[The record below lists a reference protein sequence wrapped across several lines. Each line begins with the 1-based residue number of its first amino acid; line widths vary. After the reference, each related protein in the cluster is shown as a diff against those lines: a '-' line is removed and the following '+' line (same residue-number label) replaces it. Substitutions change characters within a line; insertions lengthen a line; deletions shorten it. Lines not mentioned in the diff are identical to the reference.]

1 MEARKMKMRELLNK
15 INETTTVEEL
25 VSVIKEAS
33 ETIDDDFTLDLF
45 LTEVWKRFSLME
57 G

>member
-1 MEARKMKMRELLNK
+1 MKIKELLNR

-33 ETIDDDFTLDLF
+33 EKIDDDFTLDLF
-45 LTEVWKRFSLME
+45 LTEVWKKFSLMK

>member
-15 INETTTVEEL
+15 INETTTVEEF

-33 ETIDDDFTLDLF
+33 EAIDDDFTLYLF
-45 LTEVWKRFSLME
+45 LSEAWRRFSLMRR
-57 G
+57 

>member
-33 ETIDDDFTLDLF
+33 EAIDDDFTLDLF
-45 LTEVWKRFSLME
+45 LSEAWRRFSLMRR
-57 G
+57 

>member
-1 MEARKMKMRELLNK
+1 MAEVEELLSR
-15 INETTTVEEL
+15 IDRTTSVEEL
-25 VSVIKEAS
+25 VGIIKEAS

-45 LTEVWKRFSLME
+45 LSEAWRKFSLMR

>member
-1 MEARKMKMRELLNK
+1 MKIKELLNR